1 MAIDITLT
9 LPDNLVEH
17 AKRFGQVTQR
27 DVKSVLAEALE
38 MIWPTIDNLPDIKT
52 YPLASNLDDAEVLAL
67 ADAKMN
73 LIQNQ
78 RLGALQEKGK
88 TSGLNTEER
97 YELMALMQIYQIG
110 QLRKSEGMAEAV
122 RCGLRPPLSA

>member
-1 MAIDITLT
+1 M
-9 LPDNLVEH
+9 
-17 AKRFGQVTQR
+17 
-27 DVKSVLAEALE
+27 LAEALE
-38 MIWPTIDNLPDIKT
+38 MIWPTFDNLPDTKT
-52 YPLASNLDDAEVLAL
+52 YPLVSSLDDAEVLVL

-73 LIQNQ
+73 PIQNQ

-88 TSGLNTEER
+88 ASGLTIEER

-122 RCGLRPPLSA
+122 RRGLRPHLSA

>member
-17 AKRFGQVTQR
+17 AQRFGQVTQR

-38 MIWPTIDNLPDIKT
+38 MIGPTFGNLPDIKT
-52 YPLASNLDDAEVLAL
+52 YPLVSSLGDAEVLAL
-67 ADAKMN
+67 ADVKMN
-73 LIQNQ
+73 PIQNQ

-88 TSGLNTEER
+88 ASGLTTEER
-97 YELMALMQIYQIG
+97 YELMTLMQIYQIG

-122 RCGLRPPLSA
+122 RRGLRPPLPA